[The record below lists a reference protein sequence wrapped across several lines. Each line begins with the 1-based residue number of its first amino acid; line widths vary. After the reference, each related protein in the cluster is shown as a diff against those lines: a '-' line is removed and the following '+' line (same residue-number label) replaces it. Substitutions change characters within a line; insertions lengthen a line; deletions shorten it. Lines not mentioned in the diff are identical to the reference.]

1 MIKNI
6 GLGTAAIGRPQYIN
20 IKQEETTAPFSLPKF
35 KEKGLQILENAYQ
48 SGIKHFDTSPGYG
61 IAEDLMIEWLKGKND
76 SSIEVS
82 TKWGYTYTANFD
94 SNADTHE
101 VKEHSLEKLNEQ
113 WEISKQLLPYLKVY
127 QIHSATFDSGVLQN
141 ETVIQRLHQIRKE
154 HNLIIGLSTT
164 GSNQVEVLNE
174 ALKITFEGE
183 KLFQSVQCTFNILDQ
198 GILKVKE
205 QLENLKGPII
215 IKEALAN
222 GRLIPNDS
230 YFKYKKLYEFL
241 NQLAQKYNVNA
252 DAIALRY
259 CIDSFKKAIV
269 LSGPT
274 NNRHLQSNLKATEL
288 TLTNSELEQLN
299 AFGIE
304 SETYWTERKQ
314 LQWN

>member
-1 MIKNI
+1 M
-6 GLGTAAIGRPQYIN
+6 
-20 IKQEETTAPFSLPKF
+20 
-35 KEKGLQILENAYQ
+35 
-48 SGIKHFDTSPGYG
+48 
-61 IAEDLMIEWLKGKND
+61 
-76 SSIEVS
+76 
-82 TKWGYTYTANFD
+82 
-94 SNADTHE
+94 
-101 VKEHSLEKLNEQ
+101 
-113 WEISKQLLPYLKVY
+113 
-127 QIHSATFDSGVLQN
+127 
-141 ETVIQRLHQIRKE
+141 
-154 HNLIIGLSTT
+154 
-164 GSNQVEVLNE
+164 LNE